1 MLPQLIPDN
10 FPEKTN
16 TQDKSTLAQFPI
28 AIPLEKVRKP
38 LSILTFSGGIE
49 MEHWLEIV
57 NKLHETEANNKHKNK
72 SVDDFDVSVNPQY
85 VNHIYLV
92 TSSLL
97 STYELLSVYFQ
108 YIGLSLY
115 PLKKS
120 ENSDFLTSSWGI
132 KT

>member
-57 NKLHETEANNKHKNK
+57 NKLHETEANNKHIKTN
-72 SVDDFDVSVNPQY
+72 Q
-85 VNHIYLV
+85 LM
-92 TSSLL
+92 T
-97 STYELLSVYFQ
+97 
-108 YIGLSLY
+108 
-115 PLKKS
+115 
-120 ENSDFLTSSWGI
+120 LTSVLIHNMLITFIS
-132 KT
+132 